1 MTTEKKMD
9 RSREITVAIIDD
21 EPLGRKRVRQLL
33 AEHPDFHVIAEA
45 GTAERAA
52 RILESERPDV
62 AFLDIQLPDG
72 DAFTLLAG
80 IAERYS
86 GHTIIVTAHAQH
98 ALLAFDARAVD
109 YLVKPLERT
118 RFNVA
123 IDRVRDLVE
132 LERRPLDR
140 PPGSEGKTYAQRLA
154 VSGGDGRLMIVPVSR
169 IDWIEAAGNYVR
181 IHASDTHEMF
191 RETLTSIEE
200 RLDGDLFIRVHRSA
214 IVNIERVRHLEPN
227 AYGDY
232 IVTLDDGTEVPLSR
246 RYRERIALLL
256 GRL

>member
-1 MTTEKKMD
+1 MMD
-9 RSREITVAIIDD
+9 RSREITVAIVDD
-21 EPLGRKRVRQLL
+21 EPLGRRRVRQLL

-52 RILESERPDV
+52 RVLESERPDV

-98 ALLAFDARAVD
+98 VLLAFDARAVD

-118 RFNVA
+118 RFDLA
-123 IDRVRDLVE
+123 IDRVRELLE
-132 LERRPLDR
+132 LERRP
-140 PPGSEGKTYAQRLA
+140 PGNDGKTYPQRLA
-154 VSGGDGRLMIVPVSR
+154 VSGGDDRLMLVPVSR

-200 RLDGDLFIRVHRSA
+200 RLDGDRFIRVHRSA

>member
-1 MTTEKKMD
+1 MD
-9 RSREITVAIIDD
+9 RSREITVAIVDD

-109 YLVKPLERT
+109 YLVKPLERM
-118 RFNVA
+118 RFGLA
-123 IDRVRDLVE
+123 IDRVRELLE
-132 LERRPLDR
+132 LERRPS
-140 PPGSEGKTYAQRLA
+140 GSEGKTYPQRLA
-154 VSGGDGRLMIVPVSR
+154 VSGGDGRLILVPVSR

-181 IHASDTHEMF
+181 IHASDAHEMF

-214 IVNIERVRHLEPN
+214 IVNIDRVRHLEPN

>member
-1 MTTEKKMD
+1 MD
-9 RSREITVAIIDD
+9 RSKEITVAIVDD
-21 EPLGRKRVRQLL
+21 EPLGRQRVRQML
-33 AEHPDFHVIAEA
+33 ASHPDFRVVAEA

-80 IAERYS
+80 MAERYC
-86 GHTIIVTAHAQH
+86 GHTIIVTAHTH
-98 ALLAFDARAVD
+98 YALLAFDARAVD
-109 YLVKPLERT
+109 YLVKPLERD
-118 RFNVA
+118 RFDLA
-123 IDRVRDLVE
+123 IERVRELFE
-132 LERRPLDR
+132 LERRPSDR
-140 PPGSEGKTYAQRLA
+140 NAAAMSARRLA
-154 VSGGDGRLMIVPVSR
+154 VPAGDGRLLLIPVSR

-181 IHASDTHEMF
+181 IHASETHEMF

-200 RLDGDLFIRVHRSA
+200 RLDGEQFIRVHRSA

-232 IVTLDDGTEVPLSR
+232 IVTLDDGTQVPLSR
-246 RYRERIALLL
+246 RYRDRIALLF